1 MYNILFYGIKGS
13 LGDPRKCA
21 GKQSA
26 QMHKFVAGFN
36 YLSVQMCSYLCNYV
50 QISRFFIDRNANDVG
65 RDGPVG

>member
-50 QISRFFIDRNANDVG
+50 QI
-65 RDGPVG
+65 